1 MISSRLARFEE
12 KNARNRLIVA
22 VLGTFAV
29 ILFLLFFGVKILISF
44 SVFIDKLRG
53 NSPNSASTQAIV
65 LPPTLDPLP
74 EATNSAQLKISGRG
88 QSGLTVIVYLNGNET
103 KKLTIPKEGI
113 FSTVLT
119 AQEGKNT
126 ISAKVLDDKGNISEL
141 SQVMKIMV
149 TNKAPLMEVTSPQ
162 DNATISGDDNKII
175 VSGKVEDDVRVT
187 INDRFVVVQN
197 DGSFSYK
204 FPLPEGDTVLR
215 IIATDSAGNQTKIE
229 RKVTYK
235 K

>member
-12 KNARNRLIVA
+12 KNARNRLVVA

-29 ILFLLFFGVKILISF
+29 VLFLLFFGVKILISF

-53 NSPNSASTQAIV
+53 NSPTSASQAIV

-103 KKLTIPKEGI
+103 KKLTIPKEGT
-113 FSTVLT
+113 FSTVLI

-141 SQVMKIMV
+141 SPVLKIMV

-162 DNATISGDDNKII
+162 DNATISGDDNKTI

-187 INDRFVVVQN
+187 INDRLVVVQN

-204 FPLPEGDTVLR
+204 FPLPEGDTILR